1 MPNKPVPEGVL
12 GPLFDILSRPSRG
25 IAEGTKRV
33 VVDKGDL
40 NDFIKGLGSGLSGKS
55 SVSGFGDVLAQS
67 SGRKSPDRLQS
78 ILGFGLDVATDPL
91 TYVSGGV
98 TKGVTKSVA
107 RQKALQELSGRA
119 TGKIS
124 TSLVDD
130 LAREIELASP
140 SSYYVKFGGKEII
153 RSKQL
158 ADLGSKT
165 LSKVTQNDEGYRT
178 LAKAFSRKAE
188 LPHGL
193 DEMVRLNEMNSTASF
208 QKEIDPLVKIA
219 DNLTAKEARD
229 IAEALERNTPDAL
242 KGSLPAVKG
251 RRSEL
256 SDLSDYASL
265 YRKTLDR
272 WFDEEA
278 ALGLR
283 DPKKKVDGY
292 LPKYLNS
299 NLKNVERKGS
309 DKYVRIPAK
318 NAQSPSIAVSAQ
330 SKSLEELERLGFAPD
345 TDIRNIIAQRGAK
358 HYSMISRAKS
368 VQDIIQEYGIT
379 PTKNNK
385 DILFSEDFVPVKNI
399 KHPTATKSGAY
410 IPRSIADSFNSLNRF
425 FDDDKTSSKV
435 LQGFDRV
442 LNEWKFIA
450 TATPQTRIR
459 NLLSDV
465 IMNAQD
471 GVVNPEYYVK
481 SRKILQDVTKAN
493 ENDLLGTPNKS
504 SQLQLKG
511 IKIPTDKI
519 WRLYTETGGK
529 AGFVSSELYRDLAP
543 FQKAKIANSAVAQK
557 LSPAV
562 VDALSQAK
570 KGYGK
575 TKRVLGDASDY
586 LEDFSRVAHFTKALE
601 DELPKGITT
610 IYDNGGAI
618 RKEVTEAA
626 LRANRRVRKFNLDY
640 GNLTQFEKGVARRV
654 VPFYSFMRQAIPQ
667 QVGMLFS
674 KPGFMALYPKGTNLL
689 SGFLAEDGQV
699 DDPLVPQW
707 IRELSPFKI
716 ASSKQEENTGTK
728 KLLKFL
734 YGGTGGEDYVGTLAG
749 TPIETLNRLQPLMNI
764 GQAVSEGRAPSLGE
778 SLGSAGKELLSSS
791 NPLLKAP
798 VELGTG
804 KNIFTGQ
811 DISQQG
817 WSNWLASQTPIT
829 RVGYQGTQTIGNGE
843 NDAFRGSLTRLLT
856 GVDVRPVT
864 EGQRKGEAFRQLS
877 ELKKAVEEHSIVSKG
892 KRIPTDDEGRDLIR
906 KMKILQRDVRN

>member
-1 MPNKPVPEGVL
+1 MANKPVPEGVL

-33 VVDKGDL
+33 AVDKGNL
-40 NDFIKGLGSGLSGKS
+40 NDFLSGLGAGLSGKS
-55 SVSGFGDVLAQS
+55 SVSGFGDILAQS

-78 ILGFGLDVATDPL
+78 VLGFGLDVFTDPL

-98 TKGVTKSVA
+98 TKGVSKNVA
-107 RQKALQELSGRA
+107 RQRALKEISGRI

-124 TSLVDD
+124 TSAVDD
-130 LAREIELASP
+130 LAREIELRSP
-140 SSYYVKFGGKEII
+140 ASYYVKFGGKEII

-165 LSKVTQNDEGYRT
+165 LNKFTQNDQGYRT
-178 LAKAFSRKAE
+178 LAKAFNRKAE

-193 DEMVRLNEMNSTASF
+193 DEVVRLNEMNSTASF
-208 QKEIDPLVKIA
+208 QREIDPLVKLA
-219 DNLTAKEARD
+219 DNLTAGEART
-229 IAEALERNTPDAL
+229 ISEALDRGTPEAL
-242 KGSLPAVKG
+242 KGLLPSVKSG
-251 RRSEL
+251 RSEL
-256 SDLSDYASL
+256 GDLSDYATL
-265 YRKTLDR
+265 YKTTLKR
-272 WFDEEA
+272 WFKEEES
-278 ALGLR
+278 LGLR
-283 DPKKKVDGY
+283 DPKKEIDNY

-299 NLKNVERKGS
+299 NLKNVERRGGG
-309 DKYVRIPAK
+309 DKYVRIAAK
-318 NAQSPSIAVSAQ
+318 DLESPSIAVPAQ

-358 HYSMISRAKS
+358 HYSMVSRAKS
-368 VQDIIQEYGIT
+368 VQDIIQEYGIL

-385 DILFSEDFVPVKNI
+385 DVLFSEDFVPVKSI
-399 KHPTATKSGAY
+399 KHPTATRSATF
-410 IPRSIADSFNSLNRF
+410 IPRSVADSFNSLTKF
-425 FDDDKTSSKV
+425 FDDDHTSSKI
-435 LQGFDRV
+435 LKGFDRV

-459 NLLSDV
+459 NLLSDF

-471 GVVNPEYYVK
+471 GVVNPEYYVR

-493 ENDLLGTPNKS
+493 ENDILGVPNKFAN
-504 SQLQLKG
+504 LQLKG
-511 IKIPTDKI
+511 IKIPTDKL
-519 WRLYTETGGK
+519 WRLYAEGGK

-543 FQKAKIANSAVAQK
+543 FQRAKLADSAVAQK
-557 LSPAV
+557 LNPAV

-570 KGYGK
+570 IGYGK
-575 TKRVLGDASDY
+575 AKRVIGDASDY

-601 DELPKGITT
+601 DELPKGLST

-674 KPGFMALYPKGTNLL
+674 RPGFMALYPKGTNLL
-689 SGFLAEDGQV
+689 SGFLAADGQV

-734 YGGTGGEDYVGTLAG
+734 YGGTGKEDYVGTLAG
-749 TPIETLNRLQPLMNI
+749 TPVETLNRLQPLMNI
-764 GQAVSEGRAPSLGE
+764 GQALTEGKAPSLGE

-804 KNIFTGQ
+804 KNVFTGQ

-817 WSNWLASQTPIT
+817 WTNWLASQTPIT
-829 RVGYQGTQTIGNGE
+829 RVGYQGAQTVGGGE

-856 GVDVRPVT
+856 GVDIRPVS

-877 ELKKAVEEHSIVSKG
+877 ELKKAVEEHSKISKG

-906 KMKILQRDVRN
+906 KMKVLQRDVRN